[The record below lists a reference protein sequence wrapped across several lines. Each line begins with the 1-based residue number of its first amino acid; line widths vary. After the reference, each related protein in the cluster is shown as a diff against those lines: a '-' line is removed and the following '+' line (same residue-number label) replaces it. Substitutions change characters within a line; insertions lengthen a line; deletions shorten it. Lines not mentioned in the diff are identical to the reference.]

1 MQYTYAKR
9 MRDVRASEIRELLKL
24 TESPEII
31 SFSGGLPSPDLF
43 PVEDL
48 KKVSLAVLEKSGRT
62 SLQYTT
68 TEGYAPLRRWVAE
81 RMNRRLGTSFSEDE
95 VLLTHGSQQAID
107 LSGKV
112 FLDEGDVVLCESPT
126 YLAALSAFRLF
137 GCRFVEVPTDDDGM
151 IPEALEAI
159 LRAEPRARL
168 IYTIPEFQNPT
179 GRSWS
184 LGRKKALVKMAAEH
198 RVVVLEDNPYGELR
212 FEGESLPSASAFDT
226 DDNVLCLGTFSKIF
240 CPGYRIGWIAG
251 PREVIDKY
259 VLVKQGTD
267 LQCNTVG
274 QYQIAEYLK
283 TCDIDRHIE
292 RIRADY
298 RAKRDIMLETMDA
311 LFPEGVQYTR
321 PQGGLFAWV
330 TLPEYLDAREIL
342 TECLKEKV
350 AFVPGGSFFPNGGHQ
365 NTLRINFSFA
375 AAGEL
380 REGIAR
386 IARVLERH
394 IL

>member
-9 MRDVRASEIRELLKL
+9 MQDVRASEIRELLKL

-48 KKVSLAVLEKSGRT
+48 KEVSLSVLENSGRT

-68 TEGYAPLRRWVAE
+68 TEGFEPLRRWVAE
-81 RMNRRLGTSFSEDE
+81 RMNTRLGTSFSADE
-95 VLLTHGSQQAID
+95 ILLTHGSQQAID
-107 LSGKV
+107 LTGKV

-151 IPEALEAI
+151 IPESLEEI
-159 LRAEPRARL
+159 LRAEPRAKL

-184 LGRKKALVKMAAEH
+184 LARKESLVRIATEH
-198 RVVVLEDNPYGELR
+198 KVVVLEDNPYGELR
-212 FEGESLPSASAFDT
+212 FEGESLPSAATFDT
-226 DDNVLCLGTFSKIF
+226 IGNVLCLGTFSKIF

-274 QYQIAEYLK
+274 QYQIMEYLR

-298 RAKRDIMLETMDA
+298 RIKRDIMLETMDK
-311 LFPEGVQYTR
+311 LFPDGVSYTR

-330 TLPEYLDAREIL
+330 TLPEHLDARQIL
-342 TECLKEKV
+342 VECLEEKV

-365 NTLRINFSFA
+365 NTMRINFSYA
-375 AAGEL
+375 TTEEL
-380 REGIAR
+380 REGIER
-386 IARVLERH
+386 IARVLRRN
-394 IL
+394 LG

>member
-9 MRDVRASEIRELLKL
+9 MQDVRASEIRELLKL

-48 KKVSLAVLEKSGRT
+48 KEVSLSVLENSGRT

-68 TEGYAPLRRWVAE
+68 TEGFEPLRRWVAE
-81 RMNRRLGTSFSEDE
+81 RMNTRLGTSFSADE
-95 VLLTHGSQQAID
+95 ILLTHGSQQAID
-107 LSGKV
+107 LTGKV

-151 IPEALEAI
+151 IPESLEEI
-159 LRAEPRARL
+159 LRAEPRAKL

-184 LGRKKALVKMAAEH
+184 LARKESLVRIATEH
-198 RVVVLEDNPYGELR
+198 KVVVLEDNPYGELR
-212 FEGESLPSASAFDT
+212 FEGESLPSAATFDT
-226 DDNVLCLGTFSKIF
+226 IGNVLCLGTFSKIF

-274 QYQIAEYLK
+274 QYQIMEYLN
-283 TCDIDRHIE
+283 TRDINQHIE
-292 RIRADY
+292 RIRAEY
-298 RAKRDIMLETMDA
+298 RVKRDIMLETMDE
-311 LFPEGVQYTR
+311 LFPDGVSYTR

-330 TLPEYLDAREIL
+330 TLPEHLDARKIL
-342 TECLKEKV
+342 VECLEEKV

-365 NTLRINFSFA
+365 NTMRINFSYA
-375 AAGEL
+375 TTDQL

-386 IARVLERH
+386 IARVLRRH
-394 IL
+394 IG

>member
-48 KKVSLAVLEKSGRT
+48 KKVSLSVLEKSGRT

-112 FLDEGDVVLCESPT
+112 FLDEGDV
-126 YLAALSAFRLF
+126 
-137 GCRFVEVPTDDDGM
+137 
-151 IPEALEAI
+151 
-159 LRAEPRARL
+159 
-168 IYTIPEFQNPT
+168 
-179 GRSWS
+179 
-184 LGRKKALVKMAAEH
+184 
-198 RVVVLEDNPYGELR
+198 
-212 FEGESLPSASAFDT
+212 
-226 DDNVLCLGTFSKIF
+226 
-240 CPGYRIGWIAG
+240 
-251 PREVIDKY
+251 
-259 VLVKQGTD
+259 
-267 LQCNTVG
+267 
-274 QYQIAEYLK
+274 
-283 TCDIDRHIE
+283 DRHIE

-342 TECLKEKV
+342 AECLKEKV

-394 IL
+394 IR